1 MTLALLALAA
11 ARAVAVQQPLHAKL
25 PVALAVVVQ
34 GLAAEL
40 QRFGQ
45 TRLVDPVL
53 HQLDRQQT
61 PLRLVAQI
69 HPLAQTAAVVEIA
82 RRARPLRQAQGVA
95 AAQREEASAIL
106 GNIRLSKQIDLG
118 HRRAPDATSGIGSH
132 YLTLS

>member
-1 MTLALLALAA
+1 M
-11 ARAVAVQQPLHAKL
+11 
-25 PVALAVVVQ
+25 Q

-61 PLRLVAQI
+61 PLGLVAQI
-69 HPLAQTAAVVEIA
+69 HPLAQAAAMVEVTRCA
-82 RRARPLRQAQGVA
+82 RTPWQAQGVA
-95 AAQREEASAIL
+95 AAQREEAAAIL

-118 HRRAPDATSGIGSH
+118 HRGAPDASSGLGSH
-132 YLTLS
+132 YLTYLS